1 MVPSLDWLVVLGSI
15 RKQAEQARVSKPVSN
30 IPPWSLHQLLP
41 PGSWR
46 PFLSSC
52 PDFFQQWT
60 LWSTSLVSPSLP
72 NLFFGH
78 DVFITAIETLRDACI
93 FRHSFGK
100 TWVDLK
106 KENMFF
112 LSKLWKAYLLI
123 EFYIVK
129 ILPHLLA
136 AAQTEDPKQRI
147 SRLRS
152 ISKASETFA

>member
-1 MVPSLDWLVVLGSI
+1 
-15 RKQAEQARVSKPVSN
+15 
-30 IPPWSLHQLLP
+30 
-41 PGSWR
+41 
-46 PFLSSC
+46 
-52 PDFFQQWT
+52 
-60 LWSTSLVSPSLP
+60 
-72 NLFFGH
+72 
-78 DVFITAIETLRDACI
+78 
-93 FRHSFGK
+93 
-100 TWVDLK
+100 LK